1 MSAAACLQWTIL
13 QDLSRS
19 MLHVG
24 MHDECE
30 IFLAESAL
38 ITQAPSL
45 IELAKGFWVTGLKLK
60 ISLGSELSIAFDCIQ
75 SKIVPMK
82 LAQLVP
88 TPAEKAA
95 FEAGKV
101 ISLLEIDQESN
112 QFVYSR
118 CVCLEGV
125 QRGHVLALCKS
136 ESTLR
141 AFLQAKMN
149 DHDDEADEVRDIG

>member
-1 MSAAACLQWTIL
+1 
-13 QDLSRS
+13 

-88 TPAEKAA
+88 TPAEW
-95 FEAGKV
+95 ETMNTNR
-101 ISLLEIDQESN
+101 ISRKTCLPARQ
-112 QFVYSR
+112 SR
-118 CVCLEGV
+118 A
-125 QRGHVLALCKS
+125 RS
-136 ESTLR
+136 
-141 AFLQAKMN
+141 
-149 DHDDEADEVRDIG
+149 